1 MSTFTVN
8 TPAIAL
14 ATHALGRRL
23 VRWAQVAV
31 GLVLML
37 VGLIFAVLPGHIGVP
52 VLILGLILVLRASR
66 EARRQFVGLQ
76 RRHPRVFFPIRRLL
90 RRDPEVVPVIWQQT
104 LRLERAMLPPS
115 WRYARRMRRRF
126 FRAVAGNDEST

>member
-14 ATHALGRRL
+14 ASHALGRRL
-23 VRWAQVAV
+23 VRAAQVAV

-37 VGLIFAVLPGHIGVP
+37 FGFIFAVLPGHIGVP
-52 VLILGLILVLRASR
+52 VLILGLILVLRSSR

-76 RRHPRVFFPIRRLL
+76 RRHPRYLFPIRRLL
-90 RRDPEVVPVIWQQT
+90 RRDPEVIPVVWQQT
-104 LRLERAMLPPS
+104 LRLERAILPRS
-115 WRYARRMRRRF
+115 WRYARRMRRRW
-126 FRAVAGNDEST
+126 FRVAAAKISA